1 MRTALASTG
10 NRTDQIEKR
19 ISELK
24 YRNLKITKEG
34 KDRELRVKTNK
45 RTLQDLSVSIRKSN
59 MRIMVIPEGEEK
71 KNGTESLLKEII
83 DENFQSLWK
92 ELDFSIEDTNK
103 TPNYIVLMQKDL
115 SKTHI
120 IQIVKN

>member
-1 MRTALASTG
+1 
-10 NRTDQIEKR
+10 
-19 ISELK
+19 
-24 YRNLKITKEG
+24 
-34 KDRELRVKTNK
+34 
-45 RTLQDLSVSIRKSN
+45 
-59 MRIMVIPEGEEK
+59 MVIPEGEEK

-103 TPNYIVLMQKDL
+103 TPNHIVLMQKDL

-120 IQIVKN
+120 FQTVKN